1 MKEKDRELLEEE
13 TDPEEYQDD
22 FDSWEK
28 LRNYDPQKT
37 LTKVLIVLL
46 IVALIILGVELA
58 IIYL

>member
-1 MKEKDRELLEEE
+1 MKEKEKEQFEEE

-22 FDSWEK
+22 FASWEK
-28 LRNYDPQKT
+28 LRNDDPPKT
-37 LTKVLIVLL
+37 LTKVLIALL

>member
-1 MKEKDRELLEEE
+1 MKENEKEQFEEE

-28 LRNYDPQKT
+28 LRNDDPQKT
-37 LTKVLIVLL
+37 LTKVLIALL

>member
-1 MKEKDRELLEEE
+1 MKEKEKEQFEEE

-28 LRNYDPQKT
+28 LRNDDPQKT
-37 LTKVLIVLL
+37 LTKVLIALL

>member
-1 MKEKDRELLEEE
+1 MKEKEKEQIEEE

-28 LRNYDPQKT
+28 LRNDDPQKT
-37 LTKVLIVLL
+37 LTKVLIALL